1 MPQPKDLDPYA
12 SPRAFYGAELRRLRE
27 AAGLSQ
33 EQLGEKVFC
42 SGNYVGRFEAATRR
56 PQPDVSRLFDEA
68 LGSGQHFQRLCE
80 LARQSKHAEY
90 FADAAELEKQART
103 ISEYAPMLVPGFL
116 QTEAYARALIRA
128 TLPLAP
134 DDDVEGFVRA
144 RMERARLLDGPTAPK
159 LWEIVH
165 EAALRVPV
173 GGPDV
178 MREQLLHVVEAVRAR
193 RVLVQVHPYSAGA
206 HTFMTGMVSLMTF
219 EDAPPVAYVEGAHTG
234 QLIDEPALVERY
246 RASYDLARAAALP
259 PEASLALIESVA
271 EDHASHEHRT

>member
-103 ISEYAPMLVPGFL
+103 ISEYAPMLVPGLL
-116 QTEAYARALIRA
+116 QTESYARAITCA

-134 DDDVEGFVRA
+134 QEEVEKHVRT
-144 RMERARLLDGPTAPK
+144 RMDRQRLLADPTTPQ
-159 LWEIVH
+159 LWAVLH
-165 EAALRVPV
+165 ETVLRIPM
-173 GGPDV
+173 GGADV
-178 MREQLLHVVEAVRAR
+178 MREQLLHIAELARSR
-193 RVLVQVHPYSAGA
+193 RVLVQVLPFTAAA
-206 HTFMTGMVSLMTF
+206 HALLNGMASVMTF
-219 EDAPPVAYVEGAHTG
+219 SDAPPVVYTEGAGTG
-234 QLIDEPALVERY
+234 QLIEDPALVEQCR
-246 RASYDLARAAALP
+246 RSYDLVRAAALSP
-259 PEASLALIESVA
+259 VESLTMLESVA
-271 EDHASHEHRT
+271 EGYGTP